1 MEPCCPRAS
10 GERGERGRP
19 EGRQGMTAH
28 PADPLEELSPRRILG
43 SPMLRSE
50 DRALLTGTARYTDDV
65 PCEGALHGVFV
76 RSPIAHALVRS
87 VDVDEARAMPGVVG
101 VFVAGD
107 MSGLRMPPVED
118 SPETFARPLL
128 ATERVLFVGEP
139 VAVVVAQTR
148 AQAVDAAD
156 AVAVDYE
163 PLVPVID
170 PEAALEPGAPV
181 LFQAHGSN
189 LAIRVDDVAEDPNA
203 LEGAEIIV
211 RARFVNQRVA
221 PVPMEPNGALAI
233 AGVAPDEPSVALW
246 ASVQAPHDTRRIV
259 AQVLGLD
266 SAQVRVRTAAV
277 GGGFGGKIPTYP
289 EHVVIAWL
297 ARRMGG
303 AVRWAET
310 RTKNIVAMT
319 HGRGQVQH
327 VELGATRDGRLTG
340 LRVLVIQDIGAY
352 ASEAAT
358 LPPLTGLMASG
369 PYRIPRI
376 DFHAV
381 SVLTNTTPVGA
392 YRGAGRPEATWLLER
407 ALDMLAG
414 DLGIDPAEIRRRNF
428 IPPEAFPYRTPTG
441 ATYDS
446 GDLGRALDTALRAAG
461 YTELRKEQ
469 AARIDRGE
477 TWRLGVGIGSYIE
490 VTGWGSEFASVE
502 ADEKGTFTVL
512 TGTSPQGQGHET
524 AWAQIVADTLGA
536 PFDAVA
542 VRHSDTALV
551 PRGEGTMGS
560 RSLQVGGSAVLRAS
574 MALLAKARRLAAHL
588 LKTGES
594 GVRFSGGR
602 IGVRGAPE
610 LSLSWGGLAAAAAD
624 SASLPPGM
632 ETGLRAQDDFEME
645 DSTYPSGVHVAVVE
659 VDTETGKV
667 KLVRHVAADDC
678 GRRVNPMLV
687 EGQIHG
693 GAAQGAA
700 QALYE
705 SFVYDEEGNPLT
717 SSLAT
722 YAMPSAAELP
732 AFDTIPLVTPTDRNP
747 LGAKG
752 VGEGGTIGAGP
763 AVHNA
768 VIDALSHLGV
778 RHVDPPMTP
787 ERVWT
792 AITDAGRDVP
802 GDRNEGGA
810 HGPAGPERF
819 DRGNRHPNAERPV
832 SGRGVTPKIR

>member
-1 MEPCCPRAS
+1 M
-10 GERGERGRP
+10 
-19 EGRQGMTAH
+19 
-28 PADPLEELSPRRILG
+28 
-43 SPMLRSE
+43 
-50 DRALLTGTARYTDDV
+50 
-65 PCEGALHGVFV
+65 
-76 RSPIAHALVRS
+76 
-87 VDVDEARAMPGVVG
+87 
-101 VFVAGD
+101 
-107 MSGLRMPPVED
+107 
-118 SPETFARPLL
+118 
-128 ATERVLFVGEP
+128 
-139 VAVVVAQTR
+139 
-148 AQAVDAAD
+148 
-156 AVAVDYE
+156 
-163 PLVPVID
+163 
-170 PEAALEPGAPV
+170 
-181 LFQAHGSN
+181 
-189 LAIRVDDVAEDPNA
+189 
-203 LEGAEIIV
+203 

-233 AGVAPDEPSVALW
+233 AGLAPGQPPVALW

-266 SAQVRVRTAAV
+266 CAQVRVRTAAV

-303 AVRWAET
+303 AVRWSET
-310 RTKNIVAMT
+310 RSENMVAMT

-588 LKTGES
+588 LEASES
-594 GVRFSGGR
+594 DVRGFDGR
-602 IGVRGAPE
+602 IGITGDPE
-610 LSLSWGGLAAAAAD
+610 SSLSWAELAAAAAD

-667 KLVRHVAADDC
+667 KLARHIAVDDC
-678 GRRVNPMLV
+678 GRRVNPLLV

-693 GAAQGAA
+693 GIAQGAA

-705 SFVYDEEGNPLT
+705 SIVYDELGNPLT
-717 SSLAT
+717 ASLAS
-722 YAMPSAAELP
+722 YGMPAAPDLP
-732 AFDTIPLVTPTDRNP
+732 AFVTVPLATPTDRNP

-778 RHVDPPMTP
+778 RHIDMPMSP
-787 ERVWT
+787 DRVWM
-792 AITDAGRDVP
+792 AIGDALRGVP
-802 GDRNEGGA
+802 GDREKGEAYGA
-810 HGPAGPERF
+810 AGPEWL
-819 DRGNRHPNAERPV
+819 DRGHRHAHAERPV
-832 SGRGVTPKIR
+832 DRRGVTPKIR

>member
-1 MEPCCPRAS
+1 
-10 GERGERGRP
+10 
-19 EGRQGMTAH
+19 MTAH
-28 PADPLEELSPRRILG
+28 SPGRPEELSPARILG
-43 SPMLRSE
+43 RPMRRSE
-50 DRALLTGTARYTDDV
+50 DRALLTGAARYTDDV
-65 PCEGALHGVFV
+65 PCEGALHAVFV
-76 RSPIAHALVRS
+76 RSPIAHALIRS
-87 VDVDEARAMPGVVG
+87 VDAGEARAMPGVVG

-107 MSGLRMPPVED
+107 MGGLRMPPVED

-128 ATERVLFVGEP
+128 AAGRVRFAGEP

-163 PLVPVID
+163 PLAPVID
-170 PEAALEPGAPV
+170 PEAALEPDAPV
-181 LFQAHGSN
+181 LFPAHGSN
-189 LAIRVDDVAEDPNA
+189 LAIRVDDVAEDPGA
-203 LEGAEIIV
+203 LEGAEITV

-233 AGVAPDEPSVALW
+233 AGLAPGQPPVALW

-266 SAQVRVRTAAV
+266 CAQVRVRTAAV

-303 AVRWAET
+303 AVRWSET
-310 RTKNIVAMT
+310 RSENMVAMT

-588 LKTGES
+588 LEASES
-594 GVRFSGGR
+594 DVRGFDGR
-602 IGVRGAPE
+602 IGITGDPE
-610 LSLSWGGLAAAAAD
+610 SSLSWAELAAAAAD

-667 KLVRHVAADDC
+667 KLARHIAVDDC
-678 GRRVNPMLV
+678 GRRVNPLLV

-693 GAAQGAA
+693 GIAQGAA

-705 SFVYDEEGNPLT
+705 SIVYDELGNPLT
-717 SSLAT
+717 ASLAS
-722 YAMPSAAELP
+722 YGMPAAPDLP
-732 AFDTIPLVTPTDRNP
+732 AFVTVPLATPTDRNP

-778 RHVDPPMTP
+778 RHIDMPMSP
-787 ERVWT
+787 DRVWM
-792 AITDAGRDVP
+792 AIGDALRGVP
-802 GDRNEGGA
+802 GDREKGEAYGA
-810 HGPAGPERF
+810 AGPEWL
-819 DRGNRHPNAERPV
+819 DRGHRHAHAERPV
-832 SGRGVTPKIR
+832 DRRGVTPKIR

>member
-1 MEPCCPRAS
+1 
-10 GERGERGRP
+10 
-19 EGRQGMTAH
+19 MTAH
-28 PADPLEELSPRRILG
+28 SPGRPEELSPARILG
-43 SPMLRSE
+43 RPMRRSE
-50 DRALLTGTARYTDDV
+50 DRALLTGAARYTDDV
-65 PCEGALHGVFV
+65 PCEGALHAVFV
-76 RSPIAHALVRS
+76 RSPIAHALIRS
-87 VDVDEARAMPGVVG
+87 VDAGEARAMPGVVG

-107 MSGLRMPPVED
+107 MGGLRMPPVED

-128 ATERVLFVGEP
+128 AAGRVRFAGEP

-163 PLVPVID
+163 PLAPVID
-170 PEAALEPGAPV
+170 PEAALEPDAPV
-181 LFQAHGSN
+181 LFPAHGSN
-189 LAIRVDDVAEDPNA
+189 LAIRVDDVAEDPGA
-203 LEGAEIIV
+203 LEGAEITV

-233 AGVAPDEPSVALW
+233 AGLAPGQPPVALW

-266 SAQVRVRTAAV
+266 CAQVRVRTAAV

-297 ARRMGG
+297 ARRMGS
-303 AVRWAET
+303 AVRWSET
-310 RTKNIVAMT
+310 RSENMVAMT

-588 LKTGES
+588 LEASES
-594 GVRFSGGR
+594 DVRGFDGR
-602 IGVRGAPE
+602 IGITGDPE
-610 LSLSWGGLAAAAAD
+610 SSLSWAELAAAAAD

-667 KLVRHVAADDC
+667 KLARHIAVDDC
-678 GRRVNPMLV
+678 GRRVNPLLV

-693 GAAQGAA
+693 GIAQGAA

-705 SFVYDEEGNPLT
+705 SIVYDELGNPLT
-717 SSLAT
+717 ASLAS
-722 YAMPSAAELP
+722 YGMPAAPDLP
-732 AFDTIPLVTPTDRNP
+732 AFVTVPLATPTDRNP

-778 RHVDPPMTP
+778 RHIDMPMSP
-787 ERVWT
+787 DRVWM
-792 AITDAGRDVP
+792 AIGDALRGVP
-802 GDRNEGGA
+802 GDREKGEAYGA
-810 HGPAGPERF
+810 AGPEWL
-819 DRGNRHPNAERPV
+819 DRGHRHAHAERPV
-832 SGRGVTPKIR
+832 DRRGVTPKIR